1 MHEGVQFPLAA
12 SSTKNSTRVCE
23 NALLLQITLNP
34 VQCLGTAC
42 GGIMQYLKAL
52 EQGAQKGAE
61 GAGGGRAR
69 VAIAEM
75 EEWDTGGA

>member
-1 MHEGVQFPLAA
+1 
-12 SSTKNSTRVCE
+12 
-23 NALLLQITLNP
+23 
-34 VQCLGTAC
+34 
-42 GGIMQYLKAL
+42 MQYLKAL